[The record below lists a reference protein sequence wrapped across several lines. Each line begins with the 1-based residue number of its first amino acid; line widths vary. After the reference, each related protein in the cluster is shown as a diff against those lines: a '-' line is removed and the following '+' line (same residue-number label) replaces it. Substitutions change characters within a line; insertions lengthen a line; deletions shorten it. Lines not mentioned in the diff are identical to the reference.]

1 MPVSLYQYNNNN
13 NIIIYDDDVVLININ
28 NTYEYQNTTEYNYE
42 EKSLQFKK
50 EQCSICLEVTE
61 GEQVTTECEHVFC
74 KKCIEKHLKNNNSC
88 PNCRTI
94 ITKLYNNII

>member
-1 MPVSLYQYNNNN
+1 MPATLHRYDNN
-13 NIIIYDDDVVLININ
+13 NIFVYNDVVIININ
-28 NTYEYQNTTEYNYE
+28 NTYDYQNTTEYNYE

-50 EQCSICLEVTE
+50 EKCSICLEVTE

-74 KKCIEKHLKNNNSC
+74 KECIEKHLKNNNSC

-94 ITKLYNNII
+94 ITKLYNNNVI